1 MRSVSGSSHHG
12 CARCWIWPRSGLKGS
27 IHPSPSTIPW
37 PPRRS
42 SRRIYA
48 PTNRAR
54 SKWIRQRYQEK
65 RSGSRANLTRRTRS
79 LSQSTWIVISS
90 TSSEYWVQN
99 NYEEH
104 IMNET
109 VQKIFQGIVDGQQDI
124 VVAGVEAAL
133 ESGVPAGT
141 ILNEGMLA
149 AMSEIGR
156 QFEEGECYVPEMMV
170 SARAMKAGLAKLKPN
185 LTQTDTP
192 AVGLVAIGTVKGDLH
207 DMGKNLVGMMLEGAG
222 FTVRDLGVDVSP
234 EAFVAAAD
242 EVDVIG
248 LSALLTTT
256 MGHMQNTLDALQAA
270 GKRSKVKVIVGGA
283 PVTEDFARR
292 IGADGYAPDASRAV
306 ALAKSLI
313 SPSA

>member
-1 MRSVSGSSHHG
+1 ME
-12 CARCWIWPRSGLKGS
+12 
-27 IHPSPSTIPW
+27 
-37 PPRRS
+37 
-42 SRRIYA
+42 
-48 PTNRAR
+48 
-54 SKWIRQRYQEK
+54 Q
-65 RSGSRANLTRRTRS
+65 
-79 LSQSTWIVISS
+79 IV
-90 TSSEYWVQN
+90 Q
-99 NYEEH
+99 
-104 IMNET
+104 
-109 VQKIFQGIVDGQQDI
+109 QIFQGIVEGQQS
-124 VVAGVEAAL
+124 VVEAAVASAL
-133 ESGVPAGT
+133 ESGVPPRT
-141 ILNEGMLA
+141 ILDEGMLA
-149 AMSEIGR
+149 AMAEVGR
-156 QFEEGECYVPEMMV
+156 QFEEGECYVPEMMI
-170 SARAMKAGLAKLKPN
+170 SARAMKAGLAKLRPSLK
-185 LTQTDTP
+185 QTDVQ
-192 AVGLVAIGTVKGDLH
+192 AAGKVALGTVKGDLH